1 MMREANEEPNG
12 AWLGVLSGCRLPD
25 PDYDLSPHTGMTR
38 AHWEALGRVWVEAMF
53 SAIPSMDGPL
63 VFPKIPGKTYPQ
75 PGDPPDRHR
84 AAEFE
89 GLVRSLNLA
98 APLLEEDADLTVRG
112 VRLLDYYSRELRALI
127 EPDGPRAIPPLS
139 SFAEEGFATR
149 QMTCEFGG
157 LATILLL
164 YPRLWE
170 TLETEERDRLAAL
183 ITDYAHGSTMAHN
196 WRYFNV
202 MMLLFLW
209 SHGYPVDEA
218 LWHNHV
224 DALLALHAGEG
235 WFRDL
240 HFDYYNAWVFQLYA
254 PLWCRFYGNAHA
266 PEIAARMEAQ
276 GAAFLRTYPRFF
288 ARDGS
293 MPMWGRSIAYR
304 TGAVSPIPA
313 CYHFRKPP
321 AIDPGWARRIC
332 TGNLLQFAP
341 RSAFMENGV
350 PSLGFYGHFEPCL
363 QSYSCAASPM
373 WGHLNFLSALSLPA
387 THPFWTVP
395 EHEGEWP
402 GLGNAARETV
412 LEAPGIVT
420 VNYGGSGQSEL
431 RTAKTEPDDPNYN
444 RLAYHTAFPWE
455 ALDADAGMA
464 MHYTWRFADAREGVG
479 FQMPLRMEWDGHRD
493 GVLYRQARMP
503 GRSLGL
509 PPAMDLA
516 DIGLPNG
523 VLRVDRPRIYQKG
536 TLRLA
541 HFGLP
546 DRDGEPVEIRA
557 GEVAGHAYR
566 IARIAG
572 RQLALV
578 ALDGWDRLDAV
589 THRGCHPEAERSV
602 LIYAECEQTANFPS
616 LRPKLGLLLHKCD
629 DSEWTEDELLPVAS
643 WSSPRISELG
653 VFGTRIKLRDG
664 REFAVSFEGIEGRKR
679 G

>member
-1 MMREANEEPNG
+1 
-12 AWLGVLSGCRLPD
+12 
-25 PDYDLSPHTGMTR
+25 MTR